1 MTRPSCAA
9 AILAGGKARRFG
21 GQDKSRLLVGGV
33 PIIVRQLDVLQ
44 LVARSVVVIAPE
56 AARFADLG
64 LPVYADLIPDIGAI
78 GGLYTAL
85 EVAREELVFAVACD
99 LPFLDAGVL
108 TALADLA
115 SGADGAWVRT
125 PRGVE
130 PLLACYRRSAR
141 VTLRREIEA
150 GRLKLADLGAAL
162 DMRELAGAELARFGP
177 VDRLVANVNSPQEHA
192 KIE

>member
-1 MTRPSCAA
+1 VTRPPCAA

-21 GQDKSRLLVGGV
+21 GQDKCRLVVGGV
-33 PIIVRQLDVLQ
+33 PIIVRQLVVLQ
-44 LVARSVVVIAPE
+44 RVARTIFIIAPE

-85 EVAREELVFAVACD
+85 EAAGEDLVFAVACD

-108 TALADLA
+108 TSLADLA

-125 PRGVE
+125 PGGVE
-130 PLLACYRRSAR
+130 PLLACYRRAAR
-141 VTLRREIEA
+141 TTLRREIDA
-150 GRLKLADLGAAL
+150 GRLKLADLGRVL

-177 VDRLVANVNSPQEHA
+177 VERLAANINSPDDFARIQ
-192 KIE
+192 